1 METRTLHTTCC
12 IAGGGPAG
20 IMAGFLLAR
29 AGIDVLVLE
38 KHKDFFRDFRGDTI
52 HPSTFQ
58 LIHEL
63 GLLDKFLKIP
73 HQELSLLSG
82 IFNGREVTLA
92 DFSHLKVARP
102 VLGLMPQWD
111 FLNFLVEEAARYS
124 CFSFIREASVAGLL
138 MDKERIAG
146 VRAETPEGTLEVHSR
161 LVIGTDGRQSTVRK
175 EAGFEVIDTGAP
187 IDVLWFRLSRHPAD
201 PGQALGNFYQ
211 GSILILVDRGTYW
224 QCGYV
229 IEKGRYD
236 RIRQNGLD
244 AFRTE
249 LATVSPF
256 LKDRVP
262 EITAWD
268 GIQLL
273 SVAIDH
279 LRTWYREGLICIG
292 DAAHAMSPVGGVGI
306 NLAIQDAV
314 AAANMLWRPLCN
326 GENVPLTVLAR
337 LQTRR
342 TFPTRVTQALQV
354 LIQREI
360 QRAINRKGKATGK
373 TTLPF
378 FLRLLGWFPV
388 LRRIPARLVGLG
400 IRAEHIHSPEVTA

>member
-1 METRTLHTTCC
+1 L
-12 IAGGGPAG
+12 
-20 IMAGFLLAR
+20 
-29 AGIDVLVLE
+29 
-38 KHKDFFRDFRGDTI
+38 
-52 HPSTFQ
+52 
-58 LIHEL
+58 
-63 GLLDKFLKIP
+63 
-73 HQELSLLSG
+73 
-82 IFNGREVTLA
+82 
-92 DFSHLKVARP
+92 
-102 VLGLMPQWD
+102 
-111 FLNFLVEEAARYS
+111 
-124 CFSFIREASVAGLL
+124 
-138 MDKERIAG
+138 
-146 VRAETPEGTLEVHSR
+146 
-161 LVIGTDGRQSTVRK
+161 
-175 EAGFEVIDTGAP
+175 
-187 IDVLWFRLSRHPAD
+187 
-201 PGQALGNFYQ
+201 
-211 GSILILVDRGTYW
+211 
-224 QCGYV
+224 
-229 IEKGRYD
+229 
-236 RIRQNGLD
+236 
-244 AFRTE
+244 
-249 LATVSPF
+249 
-256 LKDRVP
+256 
-262 EITAWD
+262 D